1 MLELK
6 NKIPPSPQILR
17 LKEWFSRY
25 DFEVKHIKGKQ
36 NIIPDFLSRPRE
48 HSTHQ
53 QGIISEKK
61 SSITIFSDHRDYPFI
76 MMNEASSSNQNSHEF
91 PPELT
96 RIQPI
101 TPGII
106 KTFSQTHM
114 FHYLATTIQ
123 DHQIKPKPTWFN
135 PFAPYLNIFPI
146 LLDKVFT
153 ESDMW
158 YLWCVTT
165 LYKYPIIL
173 PTIKLIRYLEGHT
186 QNTLICKFLSWFA
199 PISWWKEQ
207 AHKEAERLHVWNE
220 DTETAKKF
228 VSLFTIHRPYFKHPN
243 KHLYTHSQALSYAT
257 YPSLK
262 EFMQTSKPPFYKEEL
277 TLHLHEINGSKITQ
291 NSASSSC
298 NMLKEIEL
306 ICQPQWE
313 VPPDAIREE
322 YKRVHTEEFPPNDT
336 PVYTS
341 NLLWQ
346 EWNSPEHSWQDSQ
359 DPWSDVNPC
368 YYPGHDSWQDSQ
380 DPWPDPSTWS
390 TWPSQQTDEDACK
403 TSQDAW
409 PPWPTPPK

>member
-1 MLELK
+1 
-6 NKIPPSPQILR
+6 
-17 LKEWFSRY
+17 
-25 DFEVKHIKGKQ
+25 
-36 NIIPDFLSRPRE
+36 
-48 HSTHQ
+48 
-53 QGIISEKK
+53 
-61 SSITIFSDHRDYPFI
+61 
-76 MMNEASSSNQNSHEF
+76 
-91 PPELT
+91 
-96 RIQPI
+96 
-101 TPGII
+101 
-106 KTFSQTHM
+106 
-114 FHYLATTIQ
+114 
-123 DHQIKPKPTWFN
+123 
-135 PFAPYLNIFPI
+135 
-146 LLDKVFT
+146 
-153 ESDMW
+153 MW

-173 PTIKLIRYLEGHT
+173 PTIKLRYLEGHT

-262 EFMQTSKPPFYKEEL
+262 EFMQTSKLPFYKEEL

-291 NSASSSC
+291 NPASSSC

-313 VPPDAIREE
+313 VPPDAMREE
-322 YKRVHTEEFPPNDT
+322 YKQVYTEEFPPNDT

-359 DPWSDVNPC
+359 DPWPDVNPC
-368 YYPGHDSWQDSQ
+368 YYPGHNSWQDSQDPWPDPSTSPSQQTRHDTWQDSQ

-390 TWPSQQTDEDACK
+390 TWPSQQTNEDAWK
-403 TSQDAW
+403 TSQNAW